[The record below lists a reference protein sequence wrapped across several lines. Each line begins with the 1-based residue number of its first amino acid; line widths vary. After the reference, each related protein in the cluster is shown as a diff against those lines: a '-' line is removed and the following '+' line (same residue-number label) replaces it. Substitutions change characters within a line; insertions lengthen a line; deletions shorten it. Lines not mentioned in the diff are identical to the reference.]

1 VSIEWGGGTAAGD
14 SSDEAGIMN
23 SIAITERPSYQKV
36 AVAALLGGA
45 AAGFLD
51 EMSAF
56 ASIVPHG
63 GSVERITQFQ
73 ASGLIGMSAFSGGIA
88 TAALGLAVHFSL
100 TTLMAVIFIVLSNRY
115 PRLRTHVWTSG
126 IVYGIIIF
134 IVMNYVAVPLS
145 AAPHWKPP
153 AGWGVIGALL
163 PSCFYVGVPIAAIA
177 RSLLPSRYLA

>member
-1 VSIEWGGGTAAGD
+1 
-14 SSDEAGIMN
+14 MN
-23 SIAITERPSYQKV
+23 SIAITEHRSYQRV

-56 ASIVPHG
+56 ASILPHG
-63 GSVERITQFQ
+63 GSVERITQYQ

-88 TAALGLAVHFSL
+88 TAALGVAVHFSL

-145 AAPHWKPP
+145 GAPHWKPP
-153 AGWGVIGALL
+153 TGWGVVGALL
-163 PSCFYVGVPIAAIA
+163 PSCFYVGVPIASIA
-177 RSLLPSRYLA
+177 RSVLLPTDSV

>member
-1 VSIEWGGGTAAGD
+1 
-14 SSDEAGIMN
+14 MN
-23 SIAITERPSYQKV
+23 SIAIVERPSYQNV

-56 ASIVPHG
+56 AAIVPHG

-100 TTLMAVIFIVLSNRY
+100 TTLMAVIFMVLSNRY
-115 PRLRTHVWTSG
+115 PKLRTYVWTSG

-134 IVMNYVAVPLS
+134 VVMNYVAVPLS
-145 AAPHWKPP
+145 AAQHWKLPS
-153 AGWGVIGALL
+153 GWGVIGALL

-177 RSLLPSRYLA
+177 RSLLPRTDAV